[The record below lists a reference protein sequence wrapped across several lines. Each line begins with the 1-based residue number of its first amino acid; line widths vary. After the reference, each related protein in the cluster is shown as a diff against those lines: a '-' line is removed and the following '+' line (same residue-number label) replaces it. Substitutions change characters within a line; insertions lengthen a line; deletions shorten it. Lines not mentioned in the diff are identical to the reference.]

1 MHERRQDAV
10 MIRLPRKRRASTYAY
25 TDTGGKKENED
36 TAHISVQGKNMV
48 AVIADGLGGQGD
60 GKAASE
66 LAVRSLSECGVKGG
80 LPDEEELMEAFR
92 AANHAVMEKQTNKFH
107 MKTTAVYLCIHK
119 LSAIWAHVGDSRLYH
134 FWNGELVHYT
144 LDHSVSQMAVA
155 LGEITREE
163 IPRYPQRSRLL
174 RALGSEGEEADVHQ
188 KIQLE
193 EGQHAFLLCTDGFWE
208 YLEESEIPQVL
219 GQSKTAEMWVE
230 ELRSRVESRCG
241 TDNDNNTAIAI
252 ILEV

>member
-1 MHERRQDAV
+1 
-10 MIRLPRKRRASTYAY
+10 MIRLPRIRRASTYDY
-25 TDTGGKKENED
+25 TDVGGKKENED
-36 TAHISVQGKNMV
+36 TSYISVHGKNIV

-66 LAVRSLSECGVKGG
+66 LAVGSLSKYGDQGG
-80 LPDEEELMEAFR
+80 LPDEEELKEAFR
-92 AANHAVMEKQTNKFH
+92 EANRAVMEKQSNKFH
-107 MKTTAVYLCIHK
+107 MKTTAVYLCIYK
-119 LSAIWAHVGDSRLYH
+119 QTAIWAHIGDSRLYH
-134 FWNGELVHYT
+134 FWNGELVDYT
-144 LDHSVSQMAVA
+144 LDHSISQMAVA

-163 IPRYPQRSRLL
+163 IPQYPQRSRLL

-188 KIQLE
+188 PIQLE
-193 EGQHAFLLCTDGFWE
+193 EGRHAFLLCTDGFWE

-219 GQSKTAEMWVE
+219 VQSRTAKMWVE